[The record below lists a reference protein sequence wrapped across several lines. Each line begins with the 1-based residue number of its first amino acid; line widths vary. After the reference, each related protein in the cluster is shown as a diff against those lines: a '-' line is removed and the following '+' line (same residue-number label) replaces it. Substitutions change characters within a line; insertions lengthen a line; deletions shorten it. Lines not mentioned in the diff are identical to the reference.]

1 MSENF
6 TSDSAN
12 PVDTGP
18 EKVKVLVV
26 DDSALMRQLIAGM
39 IDAQPDM
46 EVVGVAS
53 DPYIARDKIKQLNPD
68 VLTLDIEMPRMDG
81 ITFLKNLMRLRPMPV
96 IMISTLT
103 EAGAE
108 VTLEALRIGAF
119 DFITKPKEN
128 AGKSIVQYEEDLVAK
143 IRSAAK
149 VNVGELERRS
159 ERAKDAPVKPT
170 PKFPDYNPRGGQW
183 IAIGASTGGTEAIKE
198 VLLGLPANCPP
209 VVITQHIP
217 PQFSLSFAQRM
228 NTLCAMAVHEA
239 EDGQKILPGNVYIAP
254 GDRHM
259 KFRKVNDGFVISL
272 WDGERVNRHK
282 PSVEVMFD
290 SIVDLGLR
298 KTVGVMLTGMGADG
312 AQAMLRM
319 KELGCHTIVQDE
331 KTSVV
336 WGMPGVAFQL
346 GAHSEVK
353 PLPAI
358 ARRLLELTNRK
369 QDANESKLA

>member
-1 MSENF
+1 MSDF
-6 TSDSAN
+6 STSDRRM
-12 PVDTGP
+12 T
-18 EKVKVLVV
+18 EKIKVLVV
-26 DDSALMRQLIAGM
+26 DDSALMRQLISGM

-46 EVVGVAS
+46 QVVGVAS

-143 IRSAAK
+143 IRSAAG

-170 PKFPDYNPRGGQW
+170 QKFPDYNPRGGQW

-217 PQFSLSFAQRM
+217 SQFSTSFAQRM
-228 NTLCAMAVHEA
+228 NSMCAMAVHEA
-239 EDGQKILPGNVYIAP
+239 HDGQKILPGNVYIAP

-259 KFRKVNDGFVISL
+259 KFRKVADGHVVSL

-290 SIVDLGLR
+290 SIVELGLR

-312 AQAMLRM
+312 AQALLRM
-319 KELGCHTIVQDE
+319 KEMGCYTIVQDE

-346 GAHSEVK
+346 GAHCEVK
-353 PLPAI
+353 PLSQIP
-358 ARRLLELTNRK
+358 RRLLELTNRN
-369 QDANESKLA
+369 QDASDSKLA